1 MYKFYSVEESI
12 MRLNLVKK
20 EDCLIRVFLTDDL
33 RYEFIPRDG
42 YNPLHR
48 LRGTQ
53 NISQFLI
60 SSMRENESA
69 ILGYHPEYNEI
80 YSFAPIEE
88 VGLVCFEEVELIKG
102 PCSRNPLPTLRF
114 SSQVVCGSYP
124 EYLTHFG
131 LEDNYTNRGKVLTL
145 VTNLAKTA
153 KKGSLE
159 KVHSYDSSLVE
170 KLYHGVSRFGKNV
183 PVLRYR
189 GLPDIFGFTNII
201 KSFPDI
207 TEEEVVELFDKYDI
221 PLTSTAQK
229 YIRDL
234 RKEESTR
241 RTPRRKRKREKK
253 GSLPVEDLDI
263 IQYIGKHHIEKF
275 RGDVIIY
282 SKEFG
287 QEIVA
292 ENPFKLVQTIRANG
306 DNIEATLGPK
316 IWEEVT
322 GKKWEDK
329 DDDGEGEEG

>member
-12 MRLNLVKK
+12 MRLNLVKG
-20 EDCLIRVFLTDDL
+20 EDFLIQVFFTDDL
-33 RYEFIPRDG
+33 RYEFIPRDR

-53 NISQFLI
+53 SISQFLI
-60 SSMRENESA
+60 SSMRENRLA
-69 ILGYHPEYNEI
+69 IFGYHPEYNEI

-114 SSQVVCGSYP
+114 SSQVVCGSYS

-131 LEDNYTNRGKVLTL
+131 LGDNYTNRGKVLTL

-159 KVHSYDSSLVE
+159 KVHSYDPSLVE

-183 PVLRYR
+183 PVLRYQ

-207 TEEEVVELFDKYDI
+207 TEGEIVELFDKYDI

-234 RKEESTR
+234 RKEKPPR
-241 RTPRRKRKREKK
+241 RTPRKRKREKR
-253 GSLPVEDLDI
+253 GSLPVEGLDI
-263 IQYIGKHHIEKF
+263 IQYIGRHHIEKIK
-275 RGDVIIY
+275 GNVTIY

-287 QEIVA
+287 QEIVVK
-292 ENPFKLVQTIRANG
+292 NPFELVQTIRSNG
-306 DNIEATLGPK
+306 DSIETVLGPK

-322 GKKWEDK
+322 GQRWESKGD
-329 DDDGEGEEG
+329 EEE